1 MDATLW
7 INGRQ
12 NYQVQRQNS
21 QQPQQFWNVSG
32 CSNTYPQYSEVNNPQ
47 SAQLN
52 PGYGAYCSG
61 QTSNHQTSTSQQLP
75 TNTGYS
81 YLPNHFVHGNTSL
94 QTSFNDAQ
102 TRNSPWQDGACQL
115 TTRQEPTSTG
125 YGSNQRL
132 PNMTAQ
138 TATFPLQNM
147 QYSISSTHRQILN
160 PVKLNYPQQSVQTT
174 VPQNAYKESNV
185 ALVQTS
191 QSATPSKQMEATT
204 KKEDARRK
212 KPLTLYSAS
221 TQRHPPPYI
230 VSKTQMPPSKR
241 SSGKAHDA
249 TFDSS
254 SGQLP
259 GSQTHLPLQSGVQ
272 KAPAFSNSR
281 VYLAPPSNNT
291 RLSSANN
298 GQLPQTSHLS
308 VNPCN
313 KGSHPPPG
321 YACQKAVAV
330 VQPLSQKSNQVTAKN
345 SCPEMFG
352 PHIDSST
359 NVCVD
364 NTDIHTKTSSHLLRL
379 LTGNDHSEKN
389 SGICS
394 GVPSDLKDQL
404 NEAIDDGI
412 VANSDL
418 TVNQFFTNAMQDT
431 TATLL
436 SNGNGKLSE
445 THQSVTMEASQ
456 GMEINKSEVQE
467 LELVNVG
474 LLDLIPVIKWTYEKL
489 AHLIAMSTKAQIQPE
504 RSEEVVRQLVKHLWD
519 NDFKKLLRLVNTDYY
534 SDLMADVIKFCSE
547 TDNSTILSQVENKN
561 CHILKKKFIVLDHD
575 CIHFESPYVS
585 PWLNINEQLDDIDKE
600 FGFPSSLKNSESIC
614 NTETEPMETNCGIPV
629 DIVKEKAIEKVPQMA
644 PAPDVEDEV
653 EDIESILT
661 TKCSLSMVPHD
672 ALTADLKDPLDLL
685 EIEILPADQARIV
698 FEQLKNESPML
709 EFKSN
714 EVISATEDTTIMEE
728 FCCINRLMES
738 ISGTGLSVGCCCK
751 SRFESNKPCV
761 ISTDALLDPSEE
773 ENIIE
778 VSLNP
783 MRSNP
788 SEISKIIDLAEEF
801 DVPITHPSTHMDLT
815 EEEEIVNDI
824 LSSINKESITLALEK
839 GCNKVE
845 LKPACPAETLN
856 IVQPQDHGDDH
867 AAPQSDAHHITEPSD
882 DHTSAP
888 EAVLN
893 IEQKQSNL
901 YDFSQL
907 VQPGSTRLSPTV
919 EPKDDS
925 SFSFKKRL
933 RASTKCKKTKGKKM
947 QTNEDP
953 VASVSQPALKDTSNN
968 IIKEKV
974 DSDEST
980 AAKETVKLA
989 LFGSIPH
996 TNSVSFPCVKIHTSC
1011 QNFSGRSHQ
1020 PPSVLTL
1027 TRSPV
1032 RKRLCEEWRA
1042 SYLPITRIKRKCK
1055 KDINLNST
1063 SDAVAPVE
1071 DKHED
1076 MERLPVTPK
1085 QRCPIRS
1092 VKKRGR
1098 RKSTADDLTLE
1109 TSKMSNKSVTKKQ
1122 LVNMKSKSKS
1132 HKDPDMPLKENSVLR
1147 FGKLRNKDG
1156 PKSCNDKR
1164 DSVLAGWARI
1174 PDKKHSLLMFSN
1186 VSPHN
1191 KTTFQESRK
1200 KYMKKRRLIVGS
1212 CD

>member
-1 MDATLW
+1 
-7 INGRQ
+7 
-12 NYQVQRQNS
+12 
-21 QQPQQFWNVSG
+21 
-32 CSNTYPQYSEVNNPQ
+32 
-47 SAQLN
+47 
-52 PGYGAYCSG
+52 
-61 QTSNHQTSTSQQLP
+61 
-75 TNTGYS
+75 
-81 YLPNHFVHGNTSL
+81 
-94 QTSFNDAQ
+94 
-102 TRNSPWQDGACQL
+102 
-115 TTRQEPTSTG
+115 
-125 YGSNQRL
+125 
-132 PNMTAQ
+132 
-138 TATFPLQNM
+138 
-147 QYSISSTHRQILN
+147 
-160 PVKLNYPQQSVQTT
+160 
-174 VPQNAYKESNV
+174 
-185 ALVQTS
+185 
-191 QSATPSKQMEATT
+191 
-204 KKEDARRK
+204 
-212 KPLTLYSAS
+212 
-221 TQRHPPPYI
+221 
-230 VSKTQMPPSKR
+230 
-241 SSGKAHDA
+241 
-249 TFDSS
+249 
-254 SGQLP
+254 
-259 GSQTHLPLQSGVQ
+259 
-272 KAPAFSNSR
+272 
-281 VYLAPPSNNT
+281 
-291 RLSSANN
+291 
-298 GQLPQTSHLS
+298 
-308 VNPCN
+308 
-313 KGSHPPPG
+313 
-321 YACQKAVAV
+321 
-330 VQPLSQKSNQVTAKN
+330 
-345 SCPEMFG
+345 MFG

-359 NVCVD
+359 NGCVD
-364 NTDIHTKTSSHLLRL
+364 NTDIHTKTSSHLLTL

-389 SGICS
+389 SGNCS
-394 GVPSDLKDQL
+394 GVPSDHKDQL

-412 VANSDL
+412 VATSDL
-418 TVNQFFTNAMQDT
+418 TVKQFFTNAMQDT

-445 THQSVTMEASQ
+445 AHQSVTMEASQ

-474 LLDLIPVIKWTYEKL
+474 LLGLIPVIKWTYEKL
-489 AHLIAMSTKAQIQPE
+489 KHLIAISTKVQIQPE
-504 RSEEVVRQLVKHLWD
+504 RSEEVVGQLVKHLWD
-519 NDFKKLLRLVNTDYY
+519 NDFKKLLRLVNADYY
-534 SDLMADVIKFCSE
+534 SDLMADVFKFFSE

-561 CHILKKKFIVLDHD
+561 WHILKKKFIVLDHD

-585 PWLNINEQLDDIDKE
+585 PWLNVNEQLDDIDKE

-629 DIVKEKAIEKVPQMA
+629 DIVKEMAIEKVPQMA

-653 EDIESILT
+653 EDVEAILT
-661 TKCSLSMVPHD
+661 AKCSPSMVPDD

-685 EIEILPADQARIV
+685 EIQILPADQARIV

-714 EVISATEDTTIMEE
+714 KVSSATEETTSLEE

-738 ISGTGLSVGCCCK
+738 ISATGLSVGCCCK

-778 VSLNP
+778 VSAK
-783 MRSNP
+783 
-788 SEISKIIDLAEEF
+788 ISKIIDLAEEF

-845 LKPACPAETLN
+845 LKPACPAQTLN
-856 IVQPQDHGDDH
+856 IVQPQYHGDDH
-867 AAPQSDAHHITEPSD
+867 AAAQSDAHHITEPSD
-882 DHTSAP
+882 DHASAP

-907 VQPGSTRLSPTV
+907 VQPGFTRLSPTV
-919 EPKDDS
+919 KPKDDS
-925 SFSFKKRL
+925 SFSIKKRL
-933 RASTKCKKTKGKKM
+933 RASTKCKKTKRKKM

-974 DSDEST
+974 DSVGST

-996 TNSVSFPCVKIHTSC
+996 TNSVSFPWVKIHTSC
-1011 QNFSGRSHQ
+1011 QNFSGPSHQ

-1027 TRSPV
+1027 TRATV

-1042 SYLPITRIKRKCK
+1042 SYLPITTKRKYK
-1055 KDINLNST
+1055 TIKDINLNST
-1063 SDAVAPVE
+1063 SDTVAPVE

-1076 MERLPVTPK
+1076 MERLPVAPK

-1109 TSKMSNKSVTKKQ
+1109 TSKMSNKSVTKKR

-1164 DSVLAGWARI
+1164 DSVLG
-1174 PDKKHSLLMFSN
+1174 KSLLMYS
-1186 VSPHN
+1186 
-1191 KTTFQESRK
+1191 TT
-1200 KYMKKRRLIVGS
+1200 
-1212 CD
+1212 